1 MTATKIQPGDDMHL
15 TLLMSPHSL
24 NFVTG
29 ADRAAL
35 LAYGRDVFAAARNSK
50 CLAQIE
56 EPAAPAAVAP
66 RGEYPHEQMDA
77 MALDRY
83 KVVPSNASML
93 WSHAVVAGDGTQQLY
108 VGREV
113 ECQNMARKFAGAFL
127 DGAFAFH
134 STAAAPTAPA
144 APALE
149 APAAPVLHDI
159 DAGIE
164 VMAWLRENRAPHSIY
179 CKMSACL
186 FGDPDK
192 RAALA
197 AAPQAP
203 AEAQEP
209 AANLHDDGYWTPTK
223 TEAGRALN
231 ERLMRAGSPRIP
243 VYTHPAPQQAAPQA
257 PAKGLPYEPTSDMLI
272 AGRAC
277 DPALPVDTVRAIW
290 WAMWRT
296 APQAPAAPV
305 EDAGEPALG
314 EWPRVSGVGRDAESP
329 RTLLLYLQTE
339 ASDDELRAIH
349 DALLD
354 GGALATHALS
364 ELMHIGYRVEGG
376 KLVPPEKLSDCASEF
391 FGASALT
398 AKATAAHSDDLAVDR
413 FAAEMK
419 SKLAAARA
427 KGRGGWETCP
437 PEVLSRM
444 LREHT
449 DKGDPR
455 DVANF
460 CMLLWCLDQPISEA
474 APAVDAD
481 GDSWYLQDTR
491 SYVGNDVLWW
501 AKDGKGYTTDVSKA
515 HVFTREEAFSQA
527 AMRVVD
533 RAWPKAY
540 IDGKTR
546 PAVDMQYINHD
557 QAIAAQAAAKGGGI
571 VSKTE
576 RLGHANALIEIIS
589 RHGRRFFRNRESGA
603 IARLELDASGRL
615 WWIDEYR
622 GSRVYTGKVMGYP
635 HRWRGFSHGGTL
647 RSLVEALRGYVL
659 RGELLHP
666 EYIAPSRID
675 PTNGD
680 IWGYGAEAAAAV
692 RAEAHALPLF
702 QRPTGH
708 KES

>member
-1 MTATKIQPGDDMHL
+1 MKIIKTSEALPKSGRYVLAWMEGAKIPMRAMWAAQHTLPLGDDADPEWGEYNEEKDEYFCPAGWYEMNQHEEQHWGVSGNVVAWCEL
-15 TLLMSPHSL
+15 PRLHDQ
-24 NFVTG
+24 FV
-29 ADRAAL
+29 AHIE
-35 LAYGRDVFAAARNSK
+35 LAG
-50 CLAQIE
+50 
-56 EPAAPAAVAP
+56 AAPAAVAP
-66 RGEYPHEQMDA
+66 QGEYPYLPQSVGDVTDFGDGKVDIDWGHPAPAGGTRLYSADQMRAYVDA
-77 MALDRY
+77 DRAARAAQ
-83 KVVPSNASML
+83 PA
-93 WSHAVVAGDGTQQLY
+93 AVAGPAREEIAALREEHGITST
-108 VGREV
+108 GRGIKEFEQV
-113 ECQNMARKFAGAFL
+113 DAFVRAVL
-127 DGAFAFH
+127 QRWG
-134 STAAAPTAPA
+134 A

-149 APAAPVLHDI
+149 APAAPVCERCGL
-159 DAGIE
+159 
-164 VMAWLRENRAPHSIY
+164 S
-179 CKMSACL
+179 
-186 FGDPDK
+186 
-192 RAALA
+192 
-197 AAPQAP
+197 P
-203 AEAQEP
+203 AEHNPTHWCDNQSFS
-209 AANLHDDGYWTPTK
+209 AA
-223 TEAGRALN
+223 
-231 ERLMRAGSPRIP
+231 S
-243 VYTHPAPQQAAPQA
+243 
-257 PAKGLPYEPTSDMLI
+257 
-272 AGRAC
+272 
-277 DPALPVDTVRAIW
+277 
-290 WAMWRT
+290 
-296 APQAPAAPV
+296 PQAPAAPV

-708 KES
+708 KEST